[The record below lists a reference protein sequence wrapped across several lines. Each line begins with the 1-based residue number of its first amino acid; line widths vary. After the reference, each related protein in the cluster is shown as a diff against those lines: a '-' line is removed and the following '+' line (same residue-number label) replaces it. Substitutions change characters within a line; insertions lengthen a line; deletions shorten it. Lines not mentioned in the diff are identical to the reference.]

1 MKLNEGRDPGRDKNT
16 RKGPEPAVRV
26 AVSNE
31 RQADA
36 HRDNEKLHY
45 REQLWSSSYFN
56 RTTWLGR
63 RQKNALYMGFGLYY
77 RDSRG
82 FPGGA
87 QVKNPP
93 ADAGDTE
100 MRIQSLV

>member
-45 REQLWSSSYFN
+45 REQL
-56 RTTWLGR
+56 
-63 RQKNALYMGFGLYY
+63 
-77 RDSRG
+77 
-82 FPGGA
+82 
-87 QVKNPP
+87 
-93 ADAGDTE
+93 
-100 MRIQSLV
+100 